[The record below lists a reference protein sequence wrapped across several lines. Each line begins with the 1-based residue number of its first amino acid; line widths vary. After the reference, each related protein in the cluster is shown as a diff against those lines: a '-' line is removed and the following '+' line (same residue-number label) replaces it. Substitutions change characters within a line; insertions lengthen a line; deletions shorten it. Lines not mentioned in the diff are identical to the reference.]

1 MEILSRIEIAP
12 HSSDFMLSFNWR
24 GNRVDL
30 RGEEGDGEELGRLIT
45 RVMKDN
51 NRAARIHTSLN
62 QKHFSG
68 SKLLHLAIFTM
79 NLLLQCRRSSCQSR
93 ECLVVHGNNRFAM
106 EQELS
111 MRSK

>member
-1 MEILSRIEIAP
+1 MGGLK
-12 HSSDFMLSFNWR
+12 
-24 GNRVDL
+24 G
-30 RGEEGDGEELGRLIT
+30 RGEEGDGKELGRLIT

-62 QKHFSG
+62 QEYFSG

-79 NLLLQCRRSSCQSR
+79 NLLLQCGRSSCQSR
-93 ECLVVHGNNRFAM
+93 ERLVVHGNNRFAM